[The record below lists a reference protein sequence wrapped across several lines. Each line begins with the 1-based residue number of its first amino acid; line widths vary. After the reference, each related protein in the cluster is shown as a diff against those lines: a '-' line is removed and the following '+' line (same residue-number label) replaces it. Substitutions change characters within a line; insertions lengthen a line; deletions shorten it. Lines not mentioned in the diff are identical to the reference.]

1 MTPGG
6 GKGKEGGVPDR
17 NDPSMPPPPTDKN
30 NPGTMIPPGTGAP
43 LPGGPGG
50 IDPLTGRPNRT
61 RPNPSD
67 PAAGGTNPADP
78 ATAPGGKSKDPAA
91 KDNKGKDKKKE
102 DRQPSL
108 AERIALRPLMLVRK
122 ARFTYSENR
131 SNVIPGFT
139 PETKLMGLSEGFDS
153 PGWAFVAGFQEADRA
168 YLDKLGAMGSI
179 THRPE
184 LNQQVMKNYTQ
195 NLDMGVTIEPF
206 ADFRLEVNATKQYT
220 RNSTE
225 LFKDQIFNVD
235 PNVDSI
241 RFEHRAA
248 RDLGSYTISFLSM
261 NTMFNK
267 DIAGLFSRFEAYRPI
282 VSERI
287 ARENGLPADSIH
299 AIDDGYKKGY
309 GRIHQEVL
317 IPAFLAAYTKKD
329 PGTTGLDIFKTMPAP
344 NWKLSYNGLSKLGNL
359 KKYFSSIQ
367 ISHGY
372 KNTLTVNSYNT
383 DIFYDEGNQYDTSN
397 DNYKLNFNYTARFE
411 IPQIV
416 INEQFQP
423 LFGIDVKLKNEMTF
437 KADVKRSRTLS
448 MSFIDYQLSETK
460 SSGYTVG
467 FGYRIKNVNI
477 PFLTGKK
484 KLDGKSKKKSNR
496 KSKNKKKKPG
506 DPATPAAPP
515 SGGGS
520 TANDLTFK
528 FDFEVR
534 DDITIA
540 HILDSPNEA
549 QPTRG
554 ARTISLN
561 PQVEYALNK
570 RLKLRLFADYRK
582 TVPKTS
588 QSFPITTLNTGV
600 TVQFSLN

>member
-1 MTPGG
+1 MS
-6 GKGKEGGVPDR
+6 
-17 NDPSMPPPPTDKN
+17 PS
-30 NPGTMIPPGTGAP
+30 GTGAP
-43 LPGGPGG
+43 LPGAPGG
-50 IDPLTGRPNRT
+50 IDPVTGRPART
-61 RPNPSD
+61 RPNPSAD
-67 PAAGGTNPADP
+67 PANPADP
-78 ATAPGGKSKDPAA
+78 ATGGKSKDVNG
-91 KDNKGKDKKKE
+91 KDQKGQDKKKE

-139 PETKLMGLSEGFDS
+139 PETNLLGLSEGFDS
-153 PGWAFVAGFQEADRA
+153 PGWSFVAGYQEADRA
-168 YLDKLGAMGSI
+168 YLDRLGAAGNI
-179 THRPE
+179 TYRPE

-195 NLDMGVTIEPF
+195 NLDMGVTVEPF
-206 ADFRLEVNATKQYT
+206 TDFRLELNANKQYS

-225 LFKDQIFNVD
+225 LFKDQIFNLD
-235 PNVDSI
+235 PNPDSV

-261 NTMFNK
+261 NTMFNN
-267 DIAGLFSRFEAYRPI
+267 DIAGLFSRFESFRPVI
-282 VSERI
+282 SERL
-287 ARENGLPADSIH
+287 ARENGLSADSVH
-299 AIDDGYKKGY
+299 SKEEGYKQGY

-317 IPAFLAAYTKKD
+317 IPAFLAAYTEKD
-329 PGTTGLDIFKTMPAP
+329 PNTVGMNIFKTMPSP
-344 NWKLSYNGLSKLGNL
+344 NWKLTYNGLSKVGNL
-359 KKYFSSIQ
+359 KKFFSSIQ

-383 DIFYDEGNQYDTSN
+383 DIFYNDANPYDTNN
-397 DNYKLNFNYTARFE
+397 DNYNLNFNYTARFE
-411 IPQIV
+411 IPQVV

-437 KADVKRSRTLS
+437 KADYKKSRTLA
-448 MSFIDYQLSETK
+448 MSFIDYQLSESK
-460 SSGYTVG
+460 STGYSVG
-467 FGYRIKNVNI
+467 FGYRIKDVNI

-484 KLDGKSKKKSNR
+484 ASKSSKSKKSKSKKKKASDPP
-496 KSKNKKKKPG
+496 KP
-506 DPATPAAPP
+506 PTP
-515 SGGGS
+515 GGGS
-520 TANDLTFK
+520 GSSANDLTFK

-561 PQVEYALNK
+561 PQVEYTLNK